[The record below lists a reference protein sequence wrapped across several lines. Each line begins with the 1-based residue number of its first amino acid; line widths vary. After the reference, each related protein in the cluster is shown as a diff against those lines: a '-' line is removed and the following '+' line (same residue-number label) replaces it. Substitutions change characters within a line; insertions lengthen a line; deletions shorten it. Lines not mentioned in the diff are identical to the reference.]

1 MTYMAGMPAAILRL
15 LTALAVLWMPFGMA
29 PALAGAPAP
38 MDHHAMAADE
48 DCHGAPASDS
58 DADRGQA
65 LCAAMCTVLPAAD
78 VPPVMEPFLVV
89 MPATQG
95 FAASLGGILL
105 EIATPP
111 PRLG

>member
-1 MTYMAGMPAAILRL
+1 MIAMPAALLRL

-29 PALAGAPAP
+29 PALAAVPAP

-48 DCHGAPASDS
+48 DCHGAPASER
-58 DADRGQA
+58 DADRDQA
-65 LCAAMCTVLPAAD
+65 LCAAMCTVLPAAET
-78 VPPVMEPFLVV
+78 PPVAEPSTVA
-89 MPATQG
+89 MPAAVP
-95 FAASLGGILL
+95 FATALSGILL